1 MKLTSWMQQTGY
13 VASVTSA
20 NVNGEV
26 FETPR
31 AIRMHHHHKT
41 RLMPGAQGVVKV
53 QNDEVITGEVIR
65 PGDHIWLPGEDPTT
79 AEPHRPVEIRSADS
93 RAGGDTVY
101 VVTL

>member
-1 MKLTSWMQQTGY
+1 MRLVTWARQTGY

-20 NVNGEV
+20 TVNGEV

-31 AIRMHHHHKT
+31 AIKMHHHHKA
-41 RLMPGAQGVVKV
+41 RIVPGPQGVVKIM
-53 QNDEVITGEVIR
+53 NDEIITGQEIKYA
-65 PGDHIWLPGEDPTT
+65 DHIWLPGEDPAT
-79 AEPHRPVEIRSADS
+79 AEPHRPVEIRSAES